1 MEKFLIKGGARLS
14 GTVAIGGAKNAALP
28 IMAATLLAPGTHLL
42 RNVPHLRD
50 VETMKNLLEHLGCEI
65 DWDGSMRIRAD
76 HLNFDEAPYKLVK
89 TMRASVLVMG
99 PLVARM
105 RHAMVSLP
113 GGCAI
118 GARPINLH
126 LAALEKM
133 GADIRLRDGYAE
145 IIASRLHGA
154 EIEFDI
160 VTVTGTANAM
170 MAATLARG
178 TTVLDNAAREPEIV
192 DLAQFLTA
200 LGADIEGAGSSRIVV
215 RGVPQLKPAEH
226 GIVSDRI
233 EAGTFIMAAAI
244 TGGDVTL
251 KNAPT
256 EFLKASMER
265 LAEANVA
272 FEGIPEGLRVKG
284 PDRLKSV
291 NIMTEPHPGFATDLQ
306 AQFTALMAVARG
318 RSVITETVFEN
329 RFMHV
334 PELNRMGADIAIDGN
349 AATVRGV
356 TKLTAAPVMATDL
369 RASASLVLAALA
381 ADGTTEIDR
390 IYHIDRGYERIEERL
405 RKLGANIERAGCA

>member
-1 MEKFLIKGGARLS
+1 
-14 GTVAIGGAKNAALP
+14 
-28 IMAATLLAPGTHLL
+28 
-42 RNVPHLRD
+42 
-50 VETMKNLLEHLGCEI
+50 
-65 DWDGSMRIRAD
+65 
-76 HLNFDEAPYKLVK
+76 
-89 TMRASVLVMG
+89 
-99 PLVARM
+99 
-105 RHAMVSLP
+105 
-113 GGCAI
+113 
-118 GARPINLH
+118 
-126 LAALEKM
+126 
-133 GADIRLRDGYAE
+133 
-145 IIASRLHGA
+145 
-154 EIEFDI
+154 
-160 VTVTGTANAM
+160 
-170 MAATLARG
+170 
-178 TTVLDNAAREPEIV
+178 
-192 DLAQFLTA
+192 
-200 LGADIEGAGSSRIVV
+200 
-215 RGVPQLKPAEH
+215 VPQLKPAEH